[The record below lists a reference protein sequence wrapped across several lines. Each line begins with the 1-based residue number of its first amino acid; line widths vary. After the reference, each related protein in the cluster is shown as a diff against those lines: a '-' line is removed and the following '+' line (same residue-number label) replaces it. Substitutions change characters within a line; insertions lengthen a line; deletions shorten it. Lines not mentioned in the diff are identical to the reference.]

1 MDRRD
6 HVRRAERDGRLKKY
20 RPKYVRASVDAG
32 IEAHRNNVPRLE
44 NPQLGHRGKS
54 WTYGWNLGFGVRIE
68 IKTRL
73 LGINAPEVRGPEK
86 KKGLETKLFLG
97 HAMDEAFLRKSLR
110 VESHN
115 KSGKFGRWLVTVWDG
130 DVNLN
135 KLMVENGLAEFKE
148 Y

>member
-1 MDRRD
+1 MAQKESKKKRKTKKILEGKRIGKDQRWVFSPVSWR
-6 HVRRAERDGRLKKY
+6 VYDGDTILDL
-20 RPKYVRASVDAG
+20 VLD
-32 IEAHRNNVPRLE
+32 
-44 NPQLGHRGKS
+44 
-54 WTYGWNLGFGVRIE
+54 LGFGVRIE

-97 HAMDEAFLRKSLR
+97 HAMDKAFLRKSLR

-135 KLMVENGLAEFKE
+135 KLMVENGLAEFKD

>member
-1 MDRRD
+1 MAQKESKKKRKTKKILKENRISKDQRWIFSPVSWR
-6 HVRRAERDGRLKKY
+6 VYDGDTILDL
-20 RPKYVRASVDAG
+20 VLD
-32 IEAHRNNVPRLE
+32 
-44 NPQLGHRGKS
+44 
-54 WTYGWNLGFGVRIE
+54 LGFGVRIE

-135 KLMVENGLAEFKE
+135 ELMVKNGLAEFKD

>member
-1 MDRRD
+1 MAQKESKKKRKTKKVLKENRISKDQRWIFSPVSWR
-6 HVRRAERDGRLKKY
+6 VYDGDTILDL
-20 RPKYVRASVDAG
+20 VLD
-32 IEAHRNNVPRLE
+32 
-44 NPQLGHRGKS
+44 
-54 WTYGWNLGFGVRIE
+54 LGFGVRIE

-135 KLMVENGLAEFKE
+135 KLMVENGLAEFKD

>member
-1 MDRRD
+1 MAQKESKKKRKTKKILKENRISKDQRWIFSPVSWR
-6 HVRRAERDGRLKKY
+6 VYDGDTILDL
-20 RPKYVRASVDAG
+20 VLD
-32 IEAHRNNVPRLE
+32 
-44 NPQLGHRGKS
+44 
-54 WTYGWNLGFGVRIE
+54 LGFGVRIE

-73 LGINAPEVRGPEK
+73 LGINAPDVRGSEK

-97 HAMDEAFLRKSLR
+97 HAMDKAFLRKSLR

-135 KLMVENGLAEFKE
+135 KLMVENGLAEFKD

>member
-1 MDRRD
+1 MAQKESKKKRKTKKILKENRISKDQRWIFSPVSWR
-6 HVRRAERDGRLKKY
+6 VYDGDTILDL
-20 RPKYVRASVDAG
+20 VLD
-32 IEAHRNNVPRLE
+32 
-44 NPQLGHRGKS
+44 
-54 WTYGWNLGFGVRIE
+54 LGFGVRIE

-97 HAMDEAFLRKSLR
+97 HAMDKAFLRKSLR

-135 KLMVENGLAEFKE
+135 KLMVENGLAEFKD

>member
-1 MDRRD
+1 MAQKESKKKRKTKKILKENRISKDQRWIFSPVSWR
-6 HVRRAERDGRLKKY
+6 VYDGDTILDL
-20 RPKYVRASVDAG
+20 VLD
-32 IEAHRNNVPRLE
+32 
-44 NPQLGHRGKS
+44 
-54 WTYGWNLGFGVRIE
+54 LGFGVRIE

-73 LGINAPEVRGPEK
+73 LGINAPEVRGSEK

-97 HAMDEAFLRKSLR
+97 HAMDKAFLRKSLR

-115 KSGKFGRWLVTVWDG
+115 KSGKFGRWLVTGWAG

-135 KLMVENGLAEFKE
+135 KLMVENGLAEFKD

>member
-1 MDRRD
+1 MAQKESKKKRKTKKILKENRISKDQRWIFSPVSWR
-6 HVRRAERDGRLKKY
+6 VYDGDTILDL
-20 RPKYVRASVDAG
+20 VLD
-32 IEAHRNNVPRLE
+32 
-44 NPQLGHRGKS
+44 
-54 WTYGWNLGFGVRIE
+54 LGFGVRIE

-73 LGINAPEVRGPEK
+73 LGINAPEVRGSEK

-97 HAMDEAFLRKSLR
+97 HTMDKAFLRKSLR

-135 KLMVENGLAEFKE
+135 KLMVENGLAEFKD

>member
-1 MDRRD
+1 MARKESKKKRKTKEILKENRISKDQRWIFSPVSWR
-6 HVRRAERDGRLKKY
+6 VYDGDTILDL
-20 RPKYVRASVDAG
+20 VLD
-32 IEAHRNNVPRLE
+32 
-44 NPQLGHRGKS
+44 
-54 WTYGWNLGFGVRIE
+54 LGFGVRIE

-73 LGINAPEVRGPEK
+73 LGINAPEVRGSEK

-135 KLMVENGLAEFKE
+135 KLMVENGLAEFKD

>member
-1 MDRRD
+1 MAQKESKKKRKTKKILKENRISKDQRWIFSPVSWR
-6 HVRRAERDGRLKKY
+6 VYDGDTILDL
-20 RPKYVRASVDAG
+20 VLD
-32 IEAHRNNVPRLE
+32 
-44 NPQLGHRGKS
+44 
-54 WTYGWNLGFGVRIE
+54 LGFGVRIE

-86 KKGLETKLFLG
+86 KKGLETKLLLG
-97 HAMDEAFLRKSLR
+97 HAMDKAFLRKSLR

-135 KLMVENGLAEFKE
+135 KLMVENGLAEFKD

>member
-1 MDRRD
+1 MAQKESKKKRKTKKILKENRISKDQRWIFSPVSWR
-6 HVRRAERDGRLKKY
+6 VYDGDTILDL
-20 RPKYVRASVDAG
+20 VLD
-32 IEAHRNNVPRLE
+32 
-44 NPQLGHRGKS
+44 
-54 WTYGWNLGFGVRIE
+54 LGFGVRIE

-73 LGINAPEVRGPEK
+73 LGINAPEVRGSEK

-97 HAMDEAFLRKSLR
+97 HAMDKAFLRKSLR

-115 KSGKFGRWLVTVWDG
+115 KSGKFGRWLVTVLDG

-135 KLMVENGLAEFKE
+135 KLMVENGLAEFKD

>member
-1 MDRRD
+1 MAQKESKKKRKTKKILKENRISKDQRWIFSPVSWR
-6 HVRRAERDGRLKKY
+6 VYDGDTILDL
-20 RPKYVRASVDAG
+20 VLD
-32 IEAHRNNVPRLE
+32 
-44 NPQLGHRGKS
+44 
-54 WTYGWNLGFGVRIE
+54 LGFGGRIE

-73 LGINAPEVRGPEK
+73 LGINAPEVRGAEK

-97 HAMDEAFLRKSLR
+97 HAMDKAFLRKSLR

-135 KLMVENGLAEFKE
+135 KLMVENGLAEFKD

>member
-1 MDRRD
+1 MAQKESKKKRKTKKILKENSLSEDQRWIFSPVSWR
-6 HVRRAERDGRLKKY
+6 VYDGDTILDL
-20 RPKYVRASVDAG
+20 VLD
-32 IEAHRNNVPRLE
+32 
-44 NPQLGHRGKS
+44 
-54 WTYGWNLGFGVRIE
+54 LGFGVRIE

-97 HAMDEAFLRKSLR
+97 HAMDEAFLRKSLK

-115 KSGKFGRWLVTVWDG
+115 KSGMFGRWLVTVWDG

-135 KLMVENGLAEFKE
+135 KLMVENGLAEFKD

>member
-1 MDRRD
+1 MAQKESKKKRITKKILKENRISKDQRWIFSPVSWR
-6 HVRRAERDGRLKKY
+6 VYDGDTILDL
-20 RPKYVRASVDAG
+20 VLD
-32 IEAHRNNVPRLE
+32 
-44 NPQLGHRGKS
+44 
-54 WTYGWNLGFGVRIE
+54 LGFGVRIE

-73 LGINAPEVRGPEK
+73 LGINAPEVRGSEK

-97 HAMDEAFLRKSLR
+97 HAMDKAFLRKSLR

-135 KLMVENGLAEFKE
+135 KLMVENGLAEFKD

>member
-1 MDRRD
+1 MAQKESKKKRKTKKILKENRISKDQRWIFSPVSWR
-6 HVRRAERDGRLKKY
+6 VYDGDTILDL
-20 RPKYVRASVDAG
+20 VLD
-32 IEAHRNNVPRLE
+32 
-44 NPQLGHRGKS
+44 
-54 WTYGWNLGFGVRIE
+54 LGFGVRIE

-135 KLMVENGLAEFKE
+135 KLMVENGLAEFKD

>member
-1 MDRRD
+1 MAQKESKKKRKTKKILKENRISKDQRWIFSPVSWR
-6 HVRRAERDGRLKKY
+6 VYDGDTIL
-20 RPKYVRASVDAG
+20 D
-32 IEAHRNNVPRLE
+32 
-44 NPQLGHRGKS
+44 LGLD
-54 WTYGWNLGFGVRIE
+54 LGFGVRIE

-73 LGINAPEVRGPEK
+73 LGSNAPEVRGSEEK
-86 KKGLETKLFLG
+86 RGLETKLFLG
-97 HAMDEAFLRKSLR
+97 HAMDKAFLRKSLR

-135 KLMVENGLAEFKE
+135 KLMVENGLAEFKD

>member
-1 MDRRD
+1 MAQKESKKKRKTKKILKENRISKDQRWIFSPVSWR
-6 HVRRAERDGRLKKY
+6 VYDGDTILDL
-20 RPKYVRASVDAG
+20 VLD
-32 IEAHRNNVPRLE
+32 
-44 NPQLGHRGKS
+44 
-54 WTYGWNLGFGVRIE
+54 LGFGVRIE

-73 LGINAPEVRGPEK
+73 LGINAPEVRGSEK

-97 HAMDEAFLRKSLR
+97 HAMDKAFLRKSLR

-135 KLMVENGLAEFKE
+135 KLMVENGLAEFKD

>member
-1 MDRRD
+1 MAQKESKKKRKTKKILKENRISKDQRWIFSPISWR
-6 HVRRAERDGRLKKY
+6 VYDGDTILDL
-20 RPKYVRASVDAG
+20 VLD
-32 IEAHRNNVPRLE
+32 
-44 NPQLGHRGKS
+44 
-54 WTYGWNLGFGVRIE
+54 LGFGVRIE

-135 KLMVENGLAEFKE
+135 ELMVKNGLAEFKD

>member
-1 MDRRD
+1 MAQKESKKKRKTKKILKENRISKDQRWIFSPVSWR
-6 HVRRAERDGRLKKY
+6 VYDGDTILDL
-20 RPKYVRASVDAG
+20 VLD
-32 IEAHRNNVPRLE
+32 
-44 NPQLGHRGKS
+44 
-54 WTYGWNLGFGVRIE
+54 LGFGVRIE

-73 LGINAPEVRGPEK
+73 LGLNAPEVRGPEK

-97 HAMDEAFLRKSLR
+97 HAMDKAFLRKSLR

-135 KLMVENGLAEFKE
+135 KLMVENGLAEFKD

>member
-1 MDRRD
+1 MAQKESKKKRKTKKILKDNRISKDQRWIFSP
-6 HVRRAERDGRLKKY
+6 VSWRVYDGDTILDL
-20 RPKYVRASVDAG
+20 VLD
-32 IEAHRNNVPRLE
+32 
-44 NPQLGHRGKS
+44 
-54 WTYGWNLGFGVRIE
+54 LGFGVRIE

-73 LGINAPEVRGPEK
+73 LGINAPEVRGSEK

-97 HAMDEAFLRKSLR
+97 HAMDKAFLRKSLR

-135 KLMVENGLAEFKE
+135 KLMVENGLAEFKD

>member
-1 MDRRD
+1 MAQKESKKKRKTKKILKENSLSEDQRWIFSPVSWR
-6 HVRRAERDGRLKKY
+6 VYDGDTILDL
-20 RPKYVRASVDAG
+20 VLD
-32 IEAHRNNVPRLE
+32 
-44 NPQLGHRGKS
+44 
-54 WTYGWNLGFGVRIE
+54 LGFGVRIE

-97 HAMDEAFLRKSLR
+97 HAMDEAFLRKSLK

-115 KSGKFGRWLVTVWDG
+115 KSGKFGRWLVTIWDG

-135 KLMVENGLAEFKE
+135 RLMVENGLAEFKD

>member
-1 MDRRD
+1 MAQKESKKKRKTKKILKENRISKDQRWIFSPVSWR
-6 HVRRAERDGRLKKY
+6 VYDGDTILDL
-20 RPKYVRASVDAG
+20 VLD
-32 IEAHRNNVPRLE
+32 
-44 NPQLGHRGKS
+44 
-54 WTYGWNLGFGVRIE
+54 LGFGVRIE

-73 LGINAPEVRGPEK
+73 LGINAPEVRGSEK
-86 KKGLETKLFLG
+86 KKGLETKLFFG

-135 KLMVENGLAEFKE
+135 KLMVENGLAEFKD